1 MLGSQK
7 PQAPVA
13 TGNRDEDLQ
22 NLANAITDLQDIVDR
37 KEDKTEAIRKY
48 EDLLDRLKNVKPA
61 GPDGPKV
68 SGDEIAKWN
77 AAADTAKENEDAIKE
92 LRREFS
98 NLNADKLRS
107 DINNINGQLA
117 NFVQYDD
124 FKR

>member
-1 MLGSQK
+1 M
-7 PQAPVA
+7 A

-77 AAADTAKENEDAIKE
+77 AAADTTKENEDAIKE